1 MQGRAEIKLHG
12 GINVGTLFID
22 EDRDSKFTVAEEVQE
37 IAAGLING
45 IHDRLAE
52 ARIIYLFRSG
62 DWKSKGKVVLGKASK
77 VPEQWQYLTGL
88 DLVVTINK
96 VAWPALSARQ
106 RVALVDH
113 ELCHFEKDVD
123 DGGDPKWLLVGHDVE
138 EFTGV
143 IQRHGL
149 WSRDVENFVSEA
161 RQLRLF
167 EGSLSVVK

>member
-1 MQGRAEIKLHG
+1 M
-12 GINVGTLFID
+12 
-22 EDRDSKFTVAEEVQE
+22 
-37 IAAGLING
+37 
-45 IHDRLAE
+45 
-52 ARIIYLFRSG
+52 
-62 DWKSKGKVVLGKASK
+62 
-77 VPEQWQYLTGL
+77 PEQWQYLTGL

>member
-62 DWKSKGKVVLGKASK
+62 DWKSKGKV
-77 VPEQWQYLTGL
+77 
-88 DLVVTINK
+88 
-96 VAWPALSARQ
+96 
-106 RVALVDH
+106 
-113 ELCHFEKDVD
+113 C
-123 DGGDPKWLLVGHDVE
+123 LLY
-138 EFTGV
+138 T
-143 IQRHGL
+143 
-149 WSRDVENFVSEA
+149 SRCV
-161 RQLRLF
+161 
-167 EGSLSVVK
+167 